1 MGYIFNL
8 WTKWHKK
15 GGDFMIG
22 TTKVDLQKIT
32 LERANQGL
40 SAYELSLKAG
50 LSKNVVSNMERGY
63 VVPRLHTIGKI
74 VNALGKK
81 LEDFIEN

>member
-1 MGYIFNL
+1 MLN
-8 WTKWHKK
+8 T
-15 GGDFMIG
+15 M
-22 TTKVDLQKIT
+22 KVDLGKIT

-40 SAYELSLKAG
+40 SAHELSLKAG

-63 VVPRLHTIGKI
+63 VKPRLHTIGKI

-81 LEDFIEN
+81 IEDFIEN

>member
-1 MGYIFNL
+1 ML
-8 WTKWHKK
+8 DT
-15 GGDFMIG
+15 M
-22 TTKVDLQKIT
+22 KVDLEKIT

-40 SAYELSLKAG
+40 SAHELSLKAG

-63 VVPRLHTIGKI
+63 VKPRLHTIGKI

-81 LEDFIEN
+81 VEDFIKN

>member
-1 MGYIFNL
+1 MSAA
-8 WTKWHKK
+8 HK
-15 GGDFMIG
+15 
-22 TTKVDLQKIT
+22 VNVEKIT

-63 VVPRLHTIGKI
+63 VVPRLHTVGKI
-74 VNALGKK
+74 VNALGKR
-81 LEDFIEN
+81 LEEFIEN